1 MHHTHSEYVAKKTI
15 KIVLC
20 YSIVFSPAHVFAI
33 PNKRRNEI
41 KSIKYVLFAAAQATN
56 SHTYLTI
63 MVC

>member
-1 MHHTHSEYVAKKTI
+1 MYHTQSEYVAKTTI

-20 YSIVFSPAHVFAI
+20 YSIAHVFAI
-33 PNKRRNEI
+33 PNKRCNEI
-41 KSIKYVLFAAAQATN
+41 KSNKYMLFAAAQAMN